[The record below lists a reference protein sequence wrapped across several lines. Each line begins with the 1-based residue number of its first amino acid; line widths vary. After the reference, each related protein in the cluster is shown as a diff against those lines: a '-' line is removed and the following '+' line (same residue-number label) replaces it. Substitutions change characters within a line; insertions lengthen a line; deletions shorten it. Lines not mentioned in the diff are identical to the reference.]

1 MVTENKSISFGSYL
15 KKIRIEKGIDLEDV
29 SIKTKIR
36 IDNLLMIEKEDH
48 AKLPDEVYVKGF
60 LRAFA
65 KVIGADGDEA
75 VRRYLRSIQFFRK
88 ATVSEAVHKK
98 TDKKF
103 WFRILMS
110 LVAMVCIIGVTVFM
124 IPFFQEQHH
133 TDNQSNQPVVKEN
146 NHEVAVKDPQGVGS
160 KADVVDE
167 LYESIS
173 EKLLLKII
181 AIEDTWIKII
191 IDDLNR
197 KEYSLHPGDRLEL
210 EASKGFN
217 VLIGNATGIQLTLDG
232 KPLNVPGR
240 SGQVVAL
247 QIP

>member
-1 MVTENKSISFGSYL
+1 MTTENKSISFGSYL
-15 KKIRIEKGIDLEDV
+15 KTIRIEKGINLEEV
-29 SIKTKIR
+29 SRKTKIR
-36 IDNLLMIEKEDH
+36 MDNLLLIEKEDH
-48 AKLPDEVYVKGF
+48 ARLPDEVYVKGF

-65 KVIGADGDEA
+65 KVIGADGDET
-75 VRRYLRSIQFFRK
+75 VRRYLRSLQFFQK
-88 ATVSEAVHKK
+88 ATVSEAVLKK
-98 TDKKF
+98 TDKTF
-103 WFRILMS
+103 WLRILLS

-124 IPFFQEQHH
+124 IPFFQEQHQ
-133 TDNQSNQPVVKEN
+133 TDNQSDRPVVNEN
-146 NHEVAVKDPQGVGS
+146 NHDVAVKDPQGMKS
-160 KADVVDE
+160 EADVADE
-167 LYESIS
+167 HYESIS

-191 IDDLNR
+191 IDGRNR

-217 VLIGNATGIQLTLDG
+217 VLIGNATGIQLTLNG
-232 KPLNVPGR
+232 NPLNVPGK

>member
-1 MVTENKSISFGSYL
+1 MATENNSISFGSYL
-15 KKIRIEKGIDLEDV
+15 KKISIEKVIDLEDV

-36 IDNLLMIEKEDH
+36 IDNLLLIEKEDH
-48 AKLPDEVYVKGF
+48 TKLPDEVYVKGF

-75 VRRYLRSIQFFRK
+75 VRRYLRSLQFIRN
-88 ATVSEAVHKK
+88 ATVSEAVLKK
-98 TDKKF
+98 TDKTF
-103 WFRILMS
+103 WLRILLS
-110 LVAMVCIIGVTVFM
+110 LIAMVCIIGVTVFM
-124 IPFFQEQHH
+124 IPFFQEEPQ
-133 TDNQSNQPVVKEN
+133 TDNQPDRPVVNKN
-146 NHEVAVKDPQGVGS
+146 NHDAAVKDPLGMES
-160 KADVVDE
+160 EADVVE
-167 LYESIS
+167 EHYESIS

-232 KPLNVPGR
+232 KPLNVPGS